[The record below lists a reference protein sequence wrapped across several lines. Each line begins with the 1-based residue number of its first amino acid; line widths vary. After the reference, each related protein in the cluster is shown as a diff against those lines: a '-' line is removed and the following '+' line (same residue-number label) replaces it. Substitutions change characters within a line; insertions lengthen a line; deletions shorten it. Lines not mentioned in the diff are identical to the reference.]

1 MDKVKAGDFVV
12 AELDSWQ
19 LQGFGDSRI
28 SPHIA
33 VFTTFLPDHM
43 NYYKGDMA
51 RYFQDKANIFKFQK
65 RGDVLILGEQV
76 EKMTRL
82 NLGDKK
88 GSTFKNLKSKKIS
101 ARAADWPKNWQLK
114 IIGEHNRYNAACALA
129 VARALKIPD
138 EISKEAIENFGGVP
152 GRLEFIREI
161 RDVRIYNDTCATTP
175 DATMAAL
182 RALSSKQII
191 LILGGSDKGLDM
203 SKLVAE
209 IPKYCKGVVLLP
221 GTGTEKLISNSKFLI
236 SNQTPISNVKNLRE
250 AVKKTV
256 AIAKRSDIIL
266 FSPALASFGMFKN
279 EYDRGEQFNVVV
291 KSLR

>member
-1 MDKVKAGDFVV
+1 
-12 AELDSWQ
+12 
-19 LQGFGDSRI
+19 
-28 SPHIA
+28 
-33 VFTTFLPDHM
+33 
-43 NYYKGDMA
+43 
-51 RYFQDKANIFKFQK
+51 
-65 RGDVLILGEQV
+65 
-76 EKMTRL
+76 
-82 NLGDKK
+82 
-88 GSTFKNLKSKKIS
+88 
-101 ARAADWPKNWQLK
+101 
-114 IIGEHNRYNAACALA
+114 
-129 VARALKIPD
+129 
-138 EISKEAIENFGGVP
+138 
-152 GRLEFIREI
+152 
-161 RDVRIYNDTCATTP
+161 
-175 DATMAAL
+175 MAAL